1 VSERDSDDVLEGS
14 FMASSGLLRYEPE
27 LKYEGIK
34 GSEVVRA
41 RSDRTVFPAEKRD
54 AATYWENAEP

>member
-1 VSERDSDDVLEGS
+1 
-14 FMASSGLLRYEPE
+14 MASSGLLRYEPE

-34 GSEVVRA
+34 ASEVVRA
-41 RSDRTVFPAEKRD
+41 RSDRTVCPAEKRD